1 MLISARIKYII
12 PAILFI
18 MASVNFTRTAFK
30 IIENSKRLDDLSVEV
45 VELEQEKKTLGA
57 DISFKETENYV
68 EEKARNELSMVKPGE
83 KVYVLKDT
91 NLFENTTG
99 IKEQKV
105 LGAFSDSDSNIIAWL
120 RLFF

>member
-1 MLISARIKYII
+1 
-12 PAILFI
+12 